1 MKIAPNTLTGL
12 CVALPLALGAVALA
26 RPTAPTEAAAEAA
39 VYAIDSTH
47 SSVLFKVSH
56 FQSSFFYGRFNEV
69 SGEFTLDTEDLAAS
83 RVRMV
88 VNADSVDAK
97 VEDLSKHLRSP
108 DFLDAVQFPQIVF
121 ESKSVKAG
129 EETDTLEVT
138 GELTLRGVTKPLTL
152 TVEKVGEG
160 PGMRGARL
168 MGWHATFTIDRAQ
181 FGVDYGIERG
191 NVGREVEMIVS
202 IEGHAR

>member
-1 MKIAPNTLTGL
+1 MKIAPNTVTGF

-26 RPTAPTEAAAEAA
+26 RPTAPTDATEAA

-69 SGEFTLDTEDLAAS
+69 SGEFTLDTEDPAAS

-129 EETDTLEVT
+129 EDTDTLEVI
-138 GELTLRGVTKPLTL
+138 GELTLRGVTKPLTV

-181 FGVDYGIERG
+181 FGVDYGVKRG
-191 NVGREVEMIVS
+191 NVGREVELIVS